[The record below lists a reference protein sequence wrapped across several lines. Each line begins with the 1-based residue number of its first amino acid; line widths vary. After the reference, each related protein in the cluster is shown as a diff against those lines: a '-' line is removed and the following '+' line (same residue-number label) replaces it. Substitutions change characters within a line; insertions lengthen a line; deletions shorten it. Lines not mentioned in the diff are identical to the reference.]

1 MAVNIVPTK
10 GIGPTGIEFYLGCP
24 VDVNKMALEWR

>member
-1 MAVNIVPTK
+1 MAVNIVPGSAGT
-10 GIGPTGIEFYLGCP
+10 EFYLGCP